1 MAATTVNAWW
11 LRRISRRD
19 FETFFL
25 GTAMIVLAQ
34 KKRQPNAA
42 TEWRVLIQKPTR
54 WQVKHALAGLQP
66 APAVVCF
73 VQYGERVN
81 GGLGLLLRVRV
92 RAELH
97 GNRGSGGSG
106 VRIQGQRELL

>member
-1 MAATTVNAWW
+1 MEATTFNAWW

-42 TEWRVLIQKPTR
+42 TEWRVLSQKPTR
-54 WQVKHALAGLQP
+54 WQVNHALADLTVDP
-66 APAVVCF
+66 SLV
-73 VQYGERVN
+73 
-81 GGLGLLLRVRV
+81 
-92 RAELH
+92 
-97 GNRGSGGSG
+97 
-106 VRIQGQRELL
+106 

>member
-54 WQVKHALAGLQP
+54 WQVNH
-66 APAVVCF
+66 APADSTVDP
-73 VQYGERVN
+73 
-81 GGLGLLLRVRV
+81 GLV
-92 RAELH
+92 
-97 GNRGSGGSG
+97 
-106 VRIQGQRELL
+106 